1 MMMRRTVLTI
11 LLRTKPYRY
20 LAWPLCALALAALLW
35 ANSLANADIER
46 ETARARLAHQTATY
60 AEAYALYLTRSLA
73 QMDQVTMQLKH
84 SWEHAGRASL
94 LENMKAEGMFSDA
107 AFVSVSVLDRHGIV
121 RSSTRAPHGGASFAG
136 ADFFVAH
143 RDSNSSAL
151 RIGAVPST
159 RAALV
164 LAQGRDVVLL
174 TRRLEQADDAFDGV
188 VVMAIDAGYFTA
200 FGSRAMLGSTGLL
213 GVTAAEGRLRIE
225 QDGHHPPR
233 TGRDGMLLQDAGAMW
248 PGRAGPGRA
257 GMQRQEGS
265 DGRARML
272 GWQRASDYPVT
283 ALVALGVDEALAPA
297 ASHWRDSRNNTW
309 AASAALA
316 VLAVLGSLLTLRA
329 ASRAREQEDVRR
341 VYRAATEHAKDGF
354 YMVSPLRDRKGAIVD
369 FRIVDCNER
378 GAWFYGY
385 ERARLVGS
393 LLSEVEVGTAHAQ
406 LFASY
411 QAAMDS
417 GFFEED
423 RRIGGDTLGAARI
436 NIAWGHRRLVR
447 VGEDL
452 AITLQDISERK
463 AHEAQTARLINEDS
477 LTGLPSRHAF
487 LQFAQHALAC
497 AQRDG
502 DTAALLFI
510 DLDDFKQVNDTHGH
524 GAGDR
529 LLQAAAAR
537 LLSLLRPHDRVAR
550 FGGDEF
556 VVLLDRCDGHV
567 HGAAVAERII
577 TAFAQP
583 FPLGDGVHALI
594 GASVGIAVTPGD
606 GVDAGTLIQ
615 HADMAMYSGKN
626 DGKGQYRFFDHAI
639 SKAAHVRM
647 QLKQRLAD
655 AIDGALL
662 VLHYQ
667 PRVDTESGQLR
678 SMEALLRWHDPV
690 LGHVSPAD
698 FIPVAEAGGLILRIG
713 ELVIEQACAQLA
725 AWRAAGLDPVPVSI
739 NISPKQFM
747 RRGLAQQV
755 GAALALHKVPAAL
768 LQIEITESA
777 MLGEQDDVGA
787 ELAALRALGVA
798 LYVDDFGTGYS
809 SLSQL
814 QRLRMDGLKVD
825 RAFTAQLGVAAEGKV
840 FFQAIVSMAHA
851 LGMSVVAEG
860 VETPAELAALTA
872 LRCDEVQGYLVDRP
886 MPAASMAA
894 LLQRRLEVV

>member
-1 MMMRRTVLTI
+1 MMMRKTVLTI
-11 LLRTKPYRY
+11 LLRTKPYLY
-20 LAWPLCALALAALLW
+20 LAWPVCAIALAALLW
-35 ANSLANADIER
+35 ANSFVNADIER
-46 ETARARLAHQTATY
+46 ETARNRLAHQTATY

-84 SWEHAGRASL
+84 SWEHASRASF
-94 LENMKAEGMFSDA
+94 LEDMKAEGMFSDA

-121 RSSTRAPHGGASFAG
+121 RSSTRARQGGASFAG
-136 ADFFVAH
+136 ADFFIAH

-151 RIGAVPST
+151 RIGAVPSA
-159 RAALV
+159 RAAQV

-174 TRRLEQADDAFDGV
+174 TRRLEQADDGFDGV
-188 VVMAIDAGYFTA
+188 VLMAIDAGYFTA
-200 FGSRAMLGSTGLL
+200 FGSRAMLGATGLL
-213 GVTAAEGRLRIE
+213 GVAAAEGRLRIE
-225 QDGHHPPR
+225 QDGQNVPR
-233 TGRDGMLLQDAGAMW
+233 TKRAGMLLHDAGTMW
-248 PGRAGPGRA
+248 PGRAAPGRF

-265 DGRARML
+265 DGRVRML
-272 GWQRASDYPVT
+272 GWQRASGYPVT

-297 ASHWRDSRNNTW
+297 ASHWRDSRNNTA

-316 VLAVLGSLLTLRA
+316 VLAALGSLLTLRA
-329 ASRAREQEDVRR
+329 ASRAREQDDVRR

-385 ERARLVGS
+385 ERASLVGS
-393 LLSEVEVGTAHAQ
+393 LLSQVEVGTAHAA

-423 RRIGGDTLGAARI
+423 RRIGGDTPGAARI

-447 VGEDL
+447 VGQDL

-487 LQFAQHALAC
+487 LQFAQHALER

-502 DTAALLFI
+502 DMAALLFI

-529 LLQAAAAR
+529 LLQAAATR

-577 TAFAQP
+577 AAFAQP

-594 GASVGIAVTPGD
+594 GASVGIAVAPGD

-626 DGKGQYRFFDHAI
+626 DGKGQYRFFDQAI

-667 PRVDTESGQLR
+667 PRVDTASGQLR

-725 AWRAAGLDPVPVSI
+725 AWQAAGLDPVPVSI

-860 VETPAELAALTA
+860 VETPGELAILTA

-886 MPAASMAA
+886 MPAASMAV
-894 LLQRRLEVV
+894 LLQRRLEMV

>member
-1 MMMRRTVLTI
+1 
-11 LLRTKPYRY
+11 
-20 LAWPLCALALAALLW
+20 
-35 ANSLANADIER
+35 
-46 ETARARLAHQTATY
+46 
-60 AEAYALYLTRSLA
+60 
-73 QMDQVTMQLKH
+73 
-84 SWEHAGRASL
+84 
-94 LENMKAEGMFSDA
+94 
-107 AFVSVSVLDRHGIV
+107 
-121 RSSTRAPHGGASFAG
+121 
-136 ADFFVAH
+136 
-143 RDSNSSAL
+143 
-151 RIGAVPST
+151 
-159 RAALV
+159 
-164 LAQGRDVVLL
+164 VLL

-200 FGSRAMLGSTGLL
+200 FGSRAMLGNTGLL
-213 GVTAAEGRLRIE
+213 GVAAANGLLRIE
-225 QDGHHPPR
+225 QDSRHAPHM
-233 TGRDGMLLQDAGAMW
+233 GRLGTLL
-248 PGRAGPGRA
+248 PHENVILAGPA
-257 GMQRQEGS
+257 GMQGQAGG
-265 DGRARML
+265 DGRIRML
-272 GWQRASDYPVT
+272 GWQRSGDYPVT

-297 ASHWRDSRNNTW
+297 ASHWRASRNN
-309 AASAALA
+309 ALGASVALA
-316 VLAVLGSLLTLRA
+316 VLAALGSMLTLRSA
-329 ASRAREQEDVRR
+329 ARGREQDDVRR

-354 YMVSPLRDRKGAIVD
+354 YMVSPLRDRKGVIND

-385 ERARLVGS
+385 QRAALVGS
-393 LLSEVEVGTAHAQ
+393 LLSEVEVGTAHAA

-411 QAAMDS
+411 TIAMDS
-417 GFFEED
+417 GFYEED
-423 RRIGGDTLGAARI
+423 RRIDGDAPGAGRI

-447 VGEDL
+447 VGQDL

-487 LQFAQHALAC
+487 LAFAQHALERAC
-497 AQRDG
+497 CEG
-502 DTAALLFI
+502 DVAALLFI

-529 LLQAAAAR
+529 LLQAAATR
-537 LLSLLRPHDRVAR
+537 LLSLLRPQDRVAR

-577 TAFAQP
+577 AAFAQP
-583 FPLGDGVHALI
+583 FPLGDGVQALI
-594 GASVGIAVTPGD
+594 GASVGIAVAPGD
-606 GVDAGTLIQ
+606 GLDAGTLIQ
-615 HADMAMYSGKN
+615 HADMAMYAGKN

-639 SKAAHVRM
+639 AKAAHVRM
-647 QLKQRLAD
+647 QRKQRLAD
-655 AIDGALL
+655 AIDGNLL

-667 PRVDTESGQLR
+667 PRVDTVTGQLR

-725 AWRAAGLDPVPVSI
+725 AWQAAGLDPVPVSI

-755 GAALALHKVPAAL
+755 GVALALHRVRAAL

-860 VETPAELAALTA
+860 VETPAELAILAA
-872 LRCDEVQGYLVDRP
+872 LRCDEVQGYLIDRP
-886 MPAASMAA
+886 MPAAQMAA
-894 LLQRRLEVV
+894 LLQRRLALA